1 MIIQMT
7 SEFVMGKKG
16 EKGFQN
22 FYEMFNLKIFS
33 TM

>member
-22 FYEMFNLKIFS
+22 FYEIFHIKILL
-33 TM
+33 TK